1 MNSPVIVTVPSGGD
15 FVSLLR
21 SVTAGVAARLDV
33 QYDTIEDLCLAVDE
47 ACAHL
52 LRNGGPASTFTLA
65 IGSSDGAIEMVVRID
80 GRPVRWPSEGAT
92 QGFAWQVL
100 TALVDEASFDRS
112 DSGLELRL
120 RKQLNFSN
128 DRR

>member
-1 MNSPVIVTVPSGGD
+1 MNSPVVVTVPSGGD

-65 IGSSDGAIEMVVRID
+65 IGSRNGTIEMVVGTD
-80 GRPVRWPSEGAT
+80 GRPVRWPPDGAT

-120 RKQLNFSN
+120 RKKLNSAK
-128 DRR
+128 DRT